1 MDSNK
6 TFIFLSNASGGIAS
20 FQSNIINFLIKN
32 NNHTYLIDK
41 KYNQTQKYIKNKN
54 SLHKLIIFDVFK
66 NYLKV
71 VKILKNLSVK
81 NSNQNIFV
89 ISNTVIFSIYFPVIK
104 FFFKKPKILLIHHSH
119 IYYYNFTQIF
129 FGFLSSLLGLITYR
143 TIFVSN
149 FTMRWWNKYF
159 PFTRLSKQYLQYNL
173 VNFPNKIKIKKQR
186 ELHIG
191 FVGRLEKEKGLKE
204 FISIAKKIK
213 NKKFKFYIFGEGSI
227 KIIKKKLGKIKLYKW
242 TKKEQIYKKI
252 NVLFVTSNIE
262 NCPFNVLEA
271 KSYGIPTVTNSKG
284 GITEIIKHNKD
295 GILINKE
302 STIEQIEKSFQKI
315 LLRYEFFKKN
325 CIINSNKFNINK
337 YSVLIKNLN

>member
-1 MDSNK
+1 MNNNK
-6 TFIFLSNASGGIAS
+6 NFVFLSNATGGIAS

-32 NNHTYLIDK
+32 NYNTYLIDK

-54 SLHKLIIFDVFK
+54 NLHKLFKCDVFK
-66 NYLKV
+66 NYLEV
-71 VKILKNLSVK
+71 IKILKNLRIK
-81 NSNQNIFV
+81 NSKQNIFV
-89 ISNTVIFSIYFPVIK
+89 ISNTVIFSFYFPIIK
-104 FFFKKPKILLIHHSH
+104 IFFKKPKILLIHHSH
-119 IYYYNFTQIF
+119 IYNFNFTQIF

-159 PFTRLSKQYLQYNL
+159 PFTRLSKKYLQYNL
-173 VNFPNKIKIKKQR
+173 VSFPNKIRLNKQR
-186 ELHIG
+186 KLHIG

-204 FISIAKKIK
+204 FISVAKKIK

-227 KIIKKKLGKIKLYKW
+227 KIIKSNLGKIKLYKW

-271 KSYGIPTVTNSKG
+271 KSYGIPTLTNSRG
-284 GITEIIKHNKD
+284 GINEIIKHNKD
-295 GILINKE
+295 GILLDKKT
-302 STIEQIEKSFQKI
+302 TIKQIEKSFQTI
-315 LLRYEFFKKN
+315 LLKYEFFRKN
-325 CIINSNKFNINK
+325 CIKNSYKFNIDK
-337 YSVLIKNLN
+337 YSILIKNLN